1 MFDDPKEL
9 LAKIRLGEDAVLKLK
24 QFEVTGDRVTGP
36 HRNSLADELAA
47 MANGKGGVCVLG
59 VTDAPRTLVGIPREH
74 LDVVD
79 AFVSEVCNDSIDPP
93 LVAYIQRVV
102 LPAEEGGHDTIVI
115 KIDVPRSLF
124 VHQSPG
130 GYLIR
135 IGSSKRKMSAELLGR
150 LFQQRSQSRLVRFD
164 EEPVSN
170 AALSDLAPALWQR
183 YRTPRTLDSDEELL
197 MKRGMVTRTDDG
209 VVRPTVASV
218 LMGSLNPRKWL
229 PNAFIQ
235 AVAYRG
241 TDITPRGSRELYQ
254 LDARDISGPLDEQV
268 VEACHFVQRNMKVGA
283 TKSIGRRDVPQ
294 FDMEAVFEALVNAVV
309 HRDYSVY
316 GSKVRLRLFA
326 DRLELYSPGSI
337 ANTMTVESLA
347 YRQAARNETL
357 ASLLAD
363 TQIPTGLDWLG
374 TSRETF
380 MDRRGEG
387 VRIILQKSQALS
399 GQTPEYRLFDDAEL
413 RLTIFAPP
421 EVGLPDDSDP
431 SQEEQP
437 G

>member
-9 LAKIRLGEDAVLKLK
+9 LAKIRLGEDAVLELK
-24 QFEVTGDRVTGP
+24 QVEVAGDRVTGP

-59 VTDAPRTLVGIPREH
+59 VTDAPRTIVGIPREH
-74 LDVVD
+74 LDLVD
-79 AFVSEVCNDSIDPP
+79 TFVSEVCNDSIDPP
-93 LVAYIQRVV
+93 LVAHIQRVA
-102 LPAEEGGHDTIVI
+102 LPTEDGQGEIVVI

-124 VHQSPG
+124 IHQSPG

-135 IGSSKRKMSAELLGR
+135 IGSSKRKMGPELLGR

-170 AALSDLAPALWQR
+170 AALSDLAPALWKR
-183 YRTPRTLDSDEELL
+183 YRTSRTLDADEELL
-197 MKRGMVTRTDDG
+197 VKRGMATQTDEG
-209 VVRPTVASV
+209 ILRPTVAGI
-218 LMGSLNPRKWL
+218 LMGGRDPRKWL

-241 TDITPRGSRELYQ
+241 TDITPRGPRELYQ

-268 VEACHFVQRNMKVGA
+268 IEACRFVHRNMKVGA

-294 FDMEAVFEALVNAVV
+294 FDMEAVFEAMVNAVV

-357 ASLLAD
+357 ASLLAE
-363 TQIPTGLDWLG
+363 TKIPKDHDWLG

-387 VRIILQKSQALS
+387 VRIILRNSQALS
-399 GQTPEYRLFDDAEL
+399 GKIPEYRLFDEAEL
-413 RLTIFAPP
+413 RLTLFAPP
-421 EVGLPDDSDP
+421 EVGLPDSSDP
-431 SQEEQP
+431 TQEEP
-437 G
+437 SE

>member
-9 LAKIRLGEDAVLKLK
+9 LAKIRLGEDAVLELK
-24 QFEVTGDRVTGP
+24 QIEVTGDRVTGP

-59 VTDAPRTLVGIPREH
+59 VTDEPRTIVGVPREH
-74 LDVVD
+74 LDRVD

-93 LVAYIQRVV
+93 LVAHIQRVA
-102 LPAEEGGHDTIVI
+102 LPAEDGTSEAIVI

-170 AALSDLAPALWQR
+170 AVLSDLAPALWQR

-197 MKRGMVTRTDDG
+197 VKRGMAARTDEG
-209 VVRPTVASV
+209 VLRPTVAGV
-218 LMGSLNPRKWL
+218 LMGSPDPRKWL

-241 TDITPRGSRELYQ
+241 TDITPRGPRELYQ

-268 VEACHFVQRNMKVGA
+268 AEACRFVHRNMKVGA
-283 TKSIGRRDVPQ
+283 TKFIGRRDVPQ

-337 ANTMTVESLA
+337 ANAMTVESLA

-363 TQIPTGLDWLG
+363 TKIPVGLDWLG
-374 TSRETF
+374 TNRETF

-387 VRIILQKSQALS
+387 VRIILQKSQALA

-421 EVGLPDDSDP
+421 EVGLPNDP
-431 SQEEQP
+431 DHSKEEQP

>member
-9 LAKIRLGEDAVLKLK
+9 LAKIRLGEDAVLELK
-24 QFEVTGDRVTGP
+24 QVELTSDRVTGP

-59 VTDAPRTLVGIPREH
+59 VTDAPRTIIGIPREH
-74 LDVVD
+74 LDRVD

-93 LVAYIQRVV
+93 LVAHIQRVAF
-102 LPAEEGGHDTIVI
+102 PAEDGKSEQIVI

-130 GYLIR
+130 DYLIR

-164 EEPVSN
+164 EEPVAN
-170 AALSDLAPALWQR
+170 AVLSDLAPALWQR
-183 YRTPRTLDSDEELL
+183 YRTPRTRDSDEDLL
-197 MKRGMVTRTDDG
+197 AKRGMAARTDEG
-209 VVRPTVASV
+209 VLRPTVAGI
-218 LMGSLNPRKWL
+218 LMGSSDPRTWL

-241 TDITPRGSRELYQ
+241 TDVTPRGPRELYQ
-254 LDARDISGPLDEQV
+254 LDARDIAGPLDEQV
-268 VEACHFVQRNMKVGA
+268 VEACRFVSRNMKVGA
-283 TKSIGRRDVPQ
+283 TKFIGRRDVPQ

-316 GSKVRLRLFA
+316 GSKVRLRMFA

-357 ASLLAD
+357 ASLLAN
-363 TQIPTGLDWLG
+363 TKIPAGLDWLG
-374 TSRETF
+374 TNRETF

-387 VRIILQKSQALS
+387 VRIILQKSQELS

-413 RLTIFAPP
+413 RLTIFVPP
-421 EVGLPDDSDP
+421 EVGLPDDPDCGK
-431 SQEEQP
+431 EEQT

>member
-1 MFDDPKEL
+1 MFDDPQDL
-9 LAKIRLGEDAVLKLK
+9 AAKIHLGEDAVLELK
-24 QFEVTGDRVTGP
+24 RIEVASGRVTGP
-36 HRNSLADELAA
+36 HRNALADELAA

-59 VTDAPRTLVGIPREH
+59 VTDAPRMIVGIPREH
-74 LDVVD
+74 LDLVD
-79 AFVSEVCNDSIDPP
+79 TFVSEICNDSIDPP
-93 LVAYIQRVV
+93 LVAHIQRVA
-102 LPAEEGGHDTIVI
+102 LPAEDETSAVIVI
-115 KIDVPRSLF
+115 NVDVPRSLF

-130 GYLIR
+130 GYLMR

-164 EEPVSN
+164 EVPVTN
-170 AALSDLAPALWQR
+170 AVSSDLASSLWER
-183 YRTPRTLDSDEELL
+183 YRTARTLDSDEDLL
-197 MKRGMVTRTDDG
+197 VKRGMLTRTEEG
-209 VVRPTVASV
+209 ILRPTVAGV
-218 LMGSLNPRKWL
+218 LMGSLDPRKWL

-241 TDITPRGSRELYQ
+241 TDITPQGPRELYQ

-268 VEACHFVQRNMKVGA
+268 VEACRFVLRNMKVGA
-283 TKSIGRRDVPQ
+283 TKSFGRRDVPQ
-294 FDMEAVFEALVNAVV
+294 FDMEAIFEAMVNAVV
-309 HRDYSVY
+309 HRDYSIY

-347 YRQAARNETL
+347 YRQSARNETL
-357 ASLLAD
+357 ASLLAA
-363 TQIPTGLDWLG
+363 TKIPAGLDWLQ

-387 VRIILQKSQALS
+387 VRIILRNSQALA
-399 GQTPEYRLFDDAEL
+399 GQTPEYRLFDEAEL

-421 EVGLPDDSDP
+421 EVGLPDGWSDHDD
-431 SQEEQP
+431 
-437 G
+437 